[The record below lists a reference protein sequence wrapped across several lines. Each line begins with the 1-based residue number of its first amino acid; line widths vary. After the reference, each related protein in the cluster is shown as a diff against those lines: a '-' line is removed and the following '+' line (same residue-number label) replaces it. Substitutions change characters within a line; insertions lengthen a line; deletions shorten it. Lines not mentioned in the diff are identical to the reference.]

1 MHLRVERKRNAD
13 KNMIPNNPRS
23 HGIQER
29 RDKVLINGTWE
40 KNQHWSNCLPVK
52 YEGFVGLPN
61 RDSAL
66 VVAVVIGMGYD
77 IIENKN
83 ISTVG
88 TGSEHDE

>member
-1 MHLRVERKRNAD
+1 M
-13 KNMIPNNPRS
+13 
-23 HGIQER
+23 
-29 RDKVLINGTWE
+29 
-40 KNQHWSNCLPVK
+40 
-52 YEGFVGLPN
+52 GLPN

-88 TGSEHDE
+88 MDNEHDE

>member
-1 MHLRVERKRNAD
+1 
-13 KNMIPNNPRS
+13 MIPSDPQRR
-23 HGIQER
+23 GIQER
-29 RDKVLINGTWE
+29 RGKVMLNTILE

-66 VVAVVIGMGYD
+66 VVAVVIGMGYA
-77 IIENKN
+77 IIEHKN

>member
-1 MHLRVERKRNAD
+1 M
-13 KNMIPNNPRS
+13 
-23 HGIQER
+23 
-29 RDKVLINGTWE
+29 
-40 KNQHWSNCLPVK
+40 
-52 YEGFVGLPN
+52 GLPN

>member
-1 MHLRVERKRNAD
+1 M
-13 KNMIPNNPRS
+13 NMIPSNLQS

-29 RDKVLINGTWE
+29 RGKILLNTILE

-66 VVAVVIGMGYD
+66 VVAVVIGMGYE

-88 TGSEHDE
+88 MDNEHDE

>member
-1 MHLRVERKRNAD
+1 MQYRNEET
-13 KNMIPNNPRS
+13 KYCS
-23 HGIQER
+23 TLFW
-29 RDKVLINGTWE
+29 K

>member
-1 MHLRVERKRNAD
+1 
-13 KNMIPNNPRS
+13 MIPNNPRS
-23 HGIQER
+23 HAIQER
-29 RDKVLINGTWE
+29 RGKVLLNTILE

-52 YEGFVGLPN
+52 SEGFVGLPN

-66 VVAVVIGMGYD
+66 VVAVVIGMRYE

-88 TGSEHDE
+88 MGNEHDE

>member
-1 MHLRVERKRNAD
+1 MTREVTEYRNEET
-13 KNMIPNNPRS
+13 KYCS
-23 HGIQER
+23 TLFC
-29 RDKVLINGTWE
+29 K

-66 VVAVVIGMGYD
+66 VVVVVIGMGYE

-88 TGSEHDE
+88 MDNEHDE

>member
-1 MHLRVERKRNAD
+1 
-13 KNMIPNNPRS
+13 MIPSDPRS

-52 YEGFVGLPN
+52 SEGFVGLPN

-66 VVAVVIGMGYD
+66 VVVVVIGMGYE

-83 ISTVG
+83 TSTVG
-88 TGSEHDE
+88 MDNEHDE

>member
-1 MHLRVERKRNAD
+1 
-13 KNMIPNNPRS
+13 MIPNNPRS

-52 YEGFVGLPN
+52 YEGFVGQPN

-66 VVAVVIGMGYD
+66 VVVVVIGVGYE

-83 ISTVG
+83 TSTVG
-88 TGSEHDE
+88 MDNEHDE

>member
-1 MHLRVERKRNAD
+1 MTREVAEYRNEEA
-13 KNMIPNNPRS
+13 KYCS
-23 HGIQER
+23 TLFW
-29 RDKVLINGTWE
+29 K

-66 VVAVVIGMGYD
+66 VVVVVIGMGYE

-88 TGSEHDE
+88 MDNEHDE

>member
-1 MHLRVERKRNAD
+1 M
-13 KNMIPNNPRS
+13 
-23 HGIQER
+23 
-29 RDKVLINGTWE
+29 
-40 KNQHWSNCLPVK
+40 
-52 YEGFVGLPN
+52 GLPN

-88 TGSEHDE
+88 TGNEHDE